1 MLINVSDAR
10 RMLADLLKRAARGDD
25 IVIAKGG
32 RPVARL
38 VPVEDGSSRRPG
50 LAEGRVTEA
59 FFEPLPDEE
68 MAAWQQ

>member
-10 RMLADLLKRAARGDD
+10 RMLADLLKRVARDDD
-25 IVIAKGG
+25 IVIAERG
-32 RPVARL
+32 RPGRL
-38 VPVEDGSSRRPG
+38 VPVEDRSPRRPG

-59 FFEPLPDEE
+59 FSEPLPDEK